1 MSSLPKI
8 SIRLDGAMRA
18 ADCVALAQ
26 AAEKAGF
33 ASVWFAENAFARGI
47 MSAATACAVATD
59 RIVIN
64 AGVFNP
70 YTRHPAMIAMEIAA
84 LADLADGRVGLGL
97 GAGIA
102 AATRRLGLD
111 ASKPLPALRDAHS
124 IVRGLLDGQVLSH
137 EGTWFSATEVALEFP
152 PKTHVPI
159 YLAGRGNLTVKFA
172 ATASDGLIVSNMCSL
187 VFAGQLAET
196 MAGARSAAGL
206 SADTAVVQYMPCA
219 VDADGDA
226 GRRRAR
232 GGWRDGSTLLGTWR
246 EVSRGKRGPSGW
258 DSHRGRSLRHCCRSH
273 QARRSGS
280 RCSGRSLLP
289 RLLPVRHA
297 GGVCGH
303 GGRLSDSGRD
313 GACPHLLR
321 SGRRRRDRSARGSRR
336 ARPARLTAAPYKK
349 RVSGSDRPELNDRR
363 LLKALNRG
371 TFLIDRMTPPDRN
384 WL

>member
-232 GGWRDGSTLLGTWR
+232 AAVGEMVPRYWALGAKSPAAKEALQAGTVIEDEAFATAADR
-246 EVSRGKRGPSGW
+246 IRRGDPAADVLDDRFSRAFSLSGTPEECVDMAAAYRTAGVTELALTFSGP
-258 DSHRGRSLRHCCRSH
+258 
-273 QARRSGS
+273 
-280 RCSGRSLLP
+280 
-289 RLLPVRHA
+289 
-297 GGVCGH
+297 GGVDEIAALGE
-303 GGRLSDSGRD
+303 
-313 GACPHLLR
+313 AV
-321 SGRRRRDRSARGSRR
+321 ARAQPG
-336 ARPARLTAAPYKK
+336 
-349 RVSGSDRPELNDRR
+349 
-363 LLKALNRG
+363 
-371 TFLIDRMTPPDRN
+371 
-384 WL
+384 